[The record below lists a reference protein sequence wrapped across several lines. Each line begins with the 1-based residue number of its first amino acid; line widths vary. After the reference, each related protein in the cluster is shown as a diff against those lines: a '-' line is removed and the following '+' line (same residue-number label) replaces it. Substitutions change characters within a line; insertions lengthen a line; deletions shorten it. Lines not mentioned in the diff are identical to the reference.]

1 MAGCSQIIINDQGIT
16 IKTGGKV
23 IFQAGQHK
31 FESGEKI
38 KTVFPTLPVMID
50 QPYSAAVTFL
60 DDAKQPMVNYNYRLI
75 AESGL
80 EVSGI
85 TDEFGKTQP
94 IQTDQREKVD
104 LYIADLPNDHQE
116 NSGESPLLKKTY
128 EELFYVEDPE
138 DELDDIDLEI
148 EE

>member
-1 MAGCSQIIINDQGIT
+1 MAGGSQIIINKDGIKIIT
-16 IKTGGKV
+16 PAKFEAK
-23 IFQAGQHK
+23 AGQHK
-31 FESGEKI
+31 FIAGGKSNVILPSLPKI
-38 KTVFPTLPVMID
+38 IE

-60 DDAKQPMVNYNYRLI
+60 DDAKQPMVNYNYRLVSENGI
-75 AESGL
+75 

-128 EELFYVEDPE
+128 EELFYVEAPE

>member
-1 MAGCSQIIINDQGIT
+1 MAGGSQIIINDQGIT

-85 TDEFGKTQP
+85 TDEFGKPQP

>member
-1 MAGCSQIIINDQGIT
+1 MAGGSQIIINDQGIT

-38 KTVFPTLPVMID
+38 KTVFHTLPVMID

-75 AESGL
+75 AENGI

-138 DELDDIDLEI
+138 DELDDIDHLE
-148 EE
+148 E

>member
-1 MAGCSQIIINDQGIT
+1 MAGGSQIIINDQGIT

-75 AESGL
+75 AENGL

-138 DELDDIDLEI
+138 DELDDIDNLE
-148 EE
+148 E

>member
-1 MAGCSQIIINDQGIT
+1 MINRE
-16 IKTGGKV
+16 KKMGGKFV
-23 IFQAGQHK
+23 VRAGQHK
-31 FESGEKI
+31 FESGAKI
-38 KTVFPTLPVMID
+38 QTVFPTLPVMID

-75 AESGL
+75 AKNGL

-138 DELDDIDLEI
+138 DELDDIDNLE
-148 EE
+148 E

>member
-1 MAGCSQIIINDQGIT
+1 MAGGSQIIINKNGIT
-16 IKTGGKV
+16 IITPAKFEVK
-23 IFQAGQHK
+23 AGQHK
-31 FESGEKI
+31 FIGGAKSNLVLPSLPKI
-38 KTVFPTLPVMID
+38 IE

-60 DDAKQPMVNYNYRLI
+60 DEAKQPMVNYNYRLV
-75 AESGL
+75 AEKGTIV
-80 EVSGI
+80 EGV
-85 TDEFGKTQP
+85 TDEFGQTQP

-138 DELDDIDLEI
+138 DELDDIDHLE
-148 EE
+148 E

>member
-1 MAGCSQIIINDQGIT
+1 M
-16 IKTGGKV
+16 
-23 IFQAGQHK
+23 
-31 FESGEKI
+31 
-38 KTVFPTLPVMID
+38 
-50 QPYSAAVTFL
+50 

-75 AESGL
+75 AENGI

-116 NSGESPLLKKTY
+116 NSGESPTKKRPMKNC
-128 EELFYVEDPE
+128 FM
-138 DELDDIDLEI
+138 
-148 EE
+148 

>member
-1 MAGCSQIIINDQGIT
+1 M
-16 IKTGGKV
+16 GGKFLV
-23 IFQAGQHK
+23 RAGQHK
-31 FESGEKI
+31 FESGAKI

-50 QPYSAAVTFL
+50 QPYSAAVNFL

-75 AESGL
+75 AENGL

-94 IQTDQREKVD
+94 IQTDQRETVD

-138 DELDDIDLEI
+138 DELDDIDHLE
-148 EE
+148 E

>member
-1 MAGCSQIIINDQGIT
+1 M
-16 IKTGGKV
+16 
-23 IFQAGQHK
+23 
-31 FESGEKI
+31 
-38 KTVFPTLPVMID
+38 
-50 QPYSAAVTFL
+50 

-75 AESGL
+75 AENGI

-116 NSGESPLLKKTY
+116 NSGNPHLKKTY

-138 DELDDIDLEI
+138 DELDDIDHLDE
-148 EE
+148 

>member
-1 MAGCSQIIINDQGIT
+1 MAGGSQIIINKNGIT
-16 IKTGGKV
+16 FITPAKFEAK
-23 IFQAGQHK
+23 AGQHK
-31 FESGEKI
+31 FLGGAKLNAVLPLLPKI
-38 KTVFPTLPVMID
+38 IE

-60 DDAKQPMVNYNYRLI
+60 DEAKQPMVNYNYKLI
-75 AESGL
+75 AKNGL

-116 NSGESPLLKKTY
+116 DSGDSPLLKKTY